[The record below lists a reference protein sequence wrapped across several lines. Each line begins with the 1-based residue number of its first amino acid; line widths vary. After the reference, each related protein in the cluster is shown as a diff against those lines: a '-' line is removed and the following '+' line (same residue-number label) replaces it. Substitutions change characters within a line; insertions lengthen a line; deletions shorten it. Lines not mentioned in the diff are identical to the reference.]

1 MTDAKRNTGIYWAVT
16 AISAVALILLTI
28 FLPQGFWLGLP
39 TFFGGLVMAMDW
51 V

>member
-1 MTDAKRNTGIYWAVT
+1 MTDKKRNTGLYWMMTIVSG
-16 AISAVALILLTI
+16 IALVLLTI
-28 FLPQGFWLGLP
+28 YLPQGFWLGLP